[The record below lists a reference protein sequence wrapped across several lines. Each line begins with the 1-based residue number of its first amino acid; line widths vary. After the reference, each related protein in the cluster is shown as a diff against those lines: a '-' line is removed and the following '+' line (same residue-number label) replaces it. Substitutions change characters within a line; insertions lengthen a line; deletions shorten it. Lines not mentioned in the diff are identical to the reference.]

1 MTKIELAKYKSTL
14 TGRLNELTGLT
25 RNREAAAIETS
36 ADALDQI
43 QHMVEREMAMEKLGR
58 ESTFLRET
66 RKALDRIGT
75 GIYGICVDC
84 EEEINPKRLAAVPWA
99 ARCIV
104 CQERTET
111 ERVTHHD
118 AIAPVLIEAAA

>member
-1 MTKIELAKYKSTL
+1 MTKIELTKYKSTL
-14 TGRLNELTGLT
+14 TGRLYELEGMT

-43 QHMVEREMAMEKLGR
+43 QHLVEREMAMETLGR
-58 ESTFLRET
+58 ESTFLLET
-66 RKALDRIGT
+66 RMALDRMGT

-84 EEEINPKRLAAVPWA
+84 EEEINPKRLAAIPWA

-104 CQERTET
+104 CQELADIEG
-111 ERVTHHD
+111 VTHHD
-118 AIAPVLIEAAA
+118 AITPAVFAAGA

>member
-1 MTKIELAKYKSTL
+1 MTKSELTKYKSML
-14 TGRLNELTGLT
+14 TRRLNELNGLT
-25 RNREAAAIETS
+25 RNREAAAIETN

-43 QHMVEREMAMEKLGR
+43 QHMVEREMAMAKLGR

-66 RKALDRIGT
+66 RKALERIGA

-84 EEEINPKRLAAVPWA
+84 EEEINPRRLAAVPWA

-104 CQERTET
+104 CQERSDTQG
-111 ERVTHHD
+111 VTHHD
-118 AIAPVLIEAAA
+118 AITPVLVEAGA